1 MRSAILGNDLK
12 IHLVLV
18 GVICPCLQTQIDFQ
32 HFLSWNEAEAG
43 NISVSTIFIC
53 PDLGIYY
60 FVVLLTA
67 ESRSWQYTTV
77 IIQAWPAIPVCSA
90 TAGEFTREKE

>member
-12 IHLVLV
+12 ILLVLV

-32 HFLSWNEAEAG
+32 LFFLLWSEAEAG
-43 NISVSTIFIC
+43 NISVFTISIC
-53 PDLGIYY
+53 PGLGVYY

-67 ESRSWQYTTV
+67 ESRPWQYTIVV
-77 IIQAWPAIPVCSA
+77 I
-90 TAGEFTREKE
+90 